1 MQTLLSLIC
10 FIGIIGF
17 FVGIVMLFKKT
28 WRKNGL
34 RIFIGGIVLT
44 VIAIILLPNPDDA
57 AREAGFAN
65 AEDKN
70 LALSH
75 GISDPAQWNSQKTD
89 LLAKDAEKKQK
100 ELAAQEEQKQ
110 KEQAAKQAE
119 ELFYTIP
126 SDETSFIK
134 AVQSAS
140 ESFANATNDL
150 AKGGTRRERAKAV
163 CMAIPSPSIK
173 DWIGTITE
181 LTTNGDGL
189 GVLSV
194 KLSDNISVKTWNNA
208 VSDVFD
214 KTLIDP
220 DSSVFKVLSQ
230 LKKGDKIK
238 FSGQFTKDHN
248 KTDCYHEASV
258 SLAGSME
265 EPEYIFKFSSIS
277 TYNPNQN

>member
-10 FIGIIGF
+10 FVGFIGF

-34 RIFIGGIVLT
+34 RIFIGSIVFI
-44 VIAIILLPNPDDA
+44 VIAVIFLPDPDDV
-57 AREAGFAN
+57 AREAGFSN
-65 AEDKN
+65 AEDKE
-70 LALSH
+70 LALNH
-75 GISDPAQWNSQKTD
+75 GISDPAQWKNQKAD

-126 SDETSFIK
+126 SNETAFIK

-181 LTTNGDGL
+181 LSTNGDGL

-194 KLSDNISVKTWNNA
+194 QLSDNISVKTWNNA

-220 DSSVFKVLSQ
+220 DSNVFKVLSQ

-238 FSGQFTKDHN
+238 FSGQFTKDYN

-265 EPEYIFKFSSIS
+265 EPEYIFRFSSIS